1 MTQHIT
7 EAAKEAGWPMITA
20 AMDDDEEDNI
30 SIMVM
35 YFKNQF
41 FFST

>member
-7 EAAKEAGWPMITA
+7 EAAKEAGWPILA
-20 AMDDDEEDNI
+20 GAKDDDEEDNI